1 MTETFLSDL
10 LSEQLIRLII
20 SLFGGVLF
28 WIILKIIIRKTLNFA
43 ANELEQHESTEDVGN
58 KVRTSYK
65 WYIDLILALGIIFLI
80 LIIEFSIF
88 GQNFDLFV
96 DIFSPALRGMGN
108 WFLDKGIT
116 IIFILFF
123 AWVIIKILKRSLPKL
138 VKTIMFGNSTADE
151 HDEVQKQAQTLTT
164 VFSGLI
170 RVLIILGA
178 IFMILSTIGVP
189 IGPILGG
196 FGIAGI
202 AVGFGA
208 QHMVRDLISG
218 VMIIAENQYRTG
230 DIVSI
235 AGVAGMVED
244 LNLRRTVLRDW
255 EGDVHVIPN
264 GEINVATN
272 KTKHWSRIH
281 LDVGVAYKENIDNVF
296 NILNEIGDE
305 LANDPDFGLM
315 IIAPP
320 KVLRLQAFDDSQIT
334 IKMMGECKPMN
345 QWEITGELRRRIKN
359 RFDKEGIEIPFPH
372 TTVYWGEAQVPLYWD
387 KSRIEEIEKKKT
399 DIPENIDTKKIT
411 PELREKMLSQI
422 ALASLQTNIS
432 RQFSE
437 SD

>member
-1 MTETFLSDL
+1 MC
-10 LSEQLIRLII
+10 IRD
-20 SLFGGVLF
+20 S
-28 WIILKIIIRKTLNFA
+28 
-43 ANELEQHESTEDVGN
+43 
-58 KVRTSYK
+58 
-65 WYIDLILALGIIFLI
+65 
-80 LIIEFSIF
+80 
-88 GQNFDLFV
+88 
-96 DIFSPALRGMGN
+96 
-108 WFLDKGIT
+108 
-116 IIFILFF
+116 
-123 AWVIIKILKRSLPKL
+123 
-138 VKTIMFGNSTADE
+138 
-151 HDEVQKQAQTLTT
+151 
-164 VFSGLI
+164 
-170 RVLIILGA
+170 
-178 IFMILSTIGVP
+178 
-189 IGPILGG
+189 
-196 FGIAGI
+196 
-202 AVGFGA
+202 
-208 QHMVRDLISG
+208 
-218 VMIIAENQYRTG
+218 
-230 DIVSI
+230 
-235 AGVAGMVED
+235 
-244 LNLRRTVLRDW
+244 W